1 MHRAICSGKVRTI
14 GLLDIYARNTTKN
27 GIRKQ
32 GQVHIMDTLKLA
44 KACAQKGWQIFPVKS
59 HDKTPLVKWADV
71 ATTDEMTITG
81 WWDTQPGANIGIA
94 CGARSGIVV
103 LDVDPAH
110 GGNESLAVLLAEF
123 GELPITPLSHTGG
136 GGRHYIFAHPGFE
149 IRNSAGLLGPGLDIR
164 GDGGYI
170 VAPGSIHPNGN
181 AYKWDTE
188 YLPSK
193 TPLAPMPEWMITKLR
208 NAKPQHEHVSPEGD
222 NPVFIQGG
230 RNQAL
235 TSLAGTMR
243 RRGMG
248 EASIL
253 AALLAENAA
262 KCFPPL
268 PEDEVRII
276 AKSVTRYDPS
286 AVPAVTAPVNAPIAA
301 TDALLDLSISLDNPI
316 SFLQTGISAI
326 DKRLGGLPKKDLI
339 IVAARP
345 SVGKTT
351 LCWQIARNIAADG
364 KKVLFL
370 SLEMSMLQL
379 WRKAA
384 FGIAEIDY
392 ASFQN
397 GKVSEA
403 VKENLQQVIIPQLID
418 RYHYNLFGYDER
430 INLSGIATLIAE
442 HKPEL
447 VVIDHLAYVAERHE
461 NEVIR
466 LGMITRGLK
475 EIAKK
480 NDCAIIGIHHLSRG
494 IEGREKQEPR
504 MSDLRASGNIEQDAD
519 VILMPFRNE
528 AVNDGENKRRYS
540 PTKIRCVKNRE
551 GEANFDVLLHYDT
564 LQQWF
569 YCKNELQGGI
579 AL

>member
-1 MHRAICSGKVRTI
+1 
-14 GLLDIYARNTTKN
+14 
-27 GIRKQ
+27 
-32 GQVHIMDTLKLA
+32 MDVLKLA
-44 KACAQKGWQIFPVKS
+44 NAYAQKGWAVFPLKS
-59 HDKTPLVKWADV
+59 HDKLPLFPAAHPEGDPLRGKCHGECGKLGHGLWDARKEL
-71 ATTDEMTITG
+71 ATLEDWFTKS
-81 WWDTQPGANIGIA
+81 PNANLGIA
-94 CGARSGIVV
+94 CGAMSGIIV

-110 GGNESLAVLLAEF
+110 GGDESLANLLAEH
-123 GELPITPLSHTGG
+123 GELPITPLAHTGG
-136 GGRHYIFAHPGFE
+136 GGRHYLFAHPGAE
-149 IRNSAGLLGPGLDIR
+149 IRNSASLLGAGLDIR

-170 VAPGSIHPNGN
+170 VAPGSTHPNGN
-181 AYKWDTE
+181 LYRWDTE

-193 TPLAPMPEWMITKLR
+193 TPLAPMPEWMITILR
-208 NAKPQHEHVSPEGD
+208 TKQTPKTEHISPEGD

-243 RRGMG
+243 RRGMT
-248 EASIL
+248 EVSIL

-268 PEDEVRII
+268 PEDEVRLI
-276 AKSVTRYDPS
+276 AKSVGRYDPS
-286 AVPAVTAPVNAPIAA
+286 APPVVSAPVSAPIAA
-301 TDALLDLSISLDNPI
+301 TDALLDLSISLDNPV
-316 SFLQTGISAI
+316 SFLPTGIQTF
-326 DKRLGGLPKKDLI
+326 DNRLGGLPKKDLI

-351 LCWQIARNIAADG
+351 LCWQIARNVAALD

-370 SLEMSMLQL
+370 SLEMSMIQL

-384 FGIAEIDY
+384 FGIAEVDY
-392 ASFQN
+392 AAFQN
-397 GKVSEA
+397 GKVPEEM
-403 VKENLQQVIIPQLID
+403 KEHLQQVIIPQLID

-430 INLSGIATLIAE
+430 INLAGIAGLIEE
-442 HKPEL
+442 HKPEM

-461 NEVIR
+461 REVNR

-480 NDCAIIGIHHLSRG
+480 NDTAIIAIHHLSRS

-504 MSDLRASGNIEQDAD
+504 MSDLRESGNIEQDAD
-519 VILMPFRNE
+519 VILMPYRKE
-528 AVNDGENKRRYS
+528 DVNTTDQKRRYS
-540 PTKIRCVKNRE
+540 PTKVRCVKNRE
-551 GEANFDVLLHYDT
+551 GEANFDMSLFYDM

-569 YCKNELQGGI
+569 YCKHELPAGVI
-579 AL
+579 AQQ

>member
-1 MHRAICSGKVRTI
+1 M
-14 GLLDIYARNTTKN
+14 DI
-27 GIRKQ
+27 
-32 GQVHIMDTLKLA
+32 LKLA
-44 KACAQKGWQIFPVKS
+44 NAYAQKGWQIFPVKP

-71 ATTDEMTITG
+71 ATTDLQTITG

-94 CGARSGIVV
+94 CGARSGIIV

-110 GGNESLAVLLAEF
+110 GGDESLAHLLAEH
-123 GELPITPLSHTGG
+123 GELPITPLAHTGG
-136 GGRHYIFAHPGFE
+136 GGRHYLFAHPGVE
-149 IRNSAGLLGPGLDIR
+149 VRNSAGLLGPGLDIR

-170 VAPGSIHPNGN
+170 VAPGSTHPNGN
-181 AYKWDTE
+181 LYRWDTE

-193 TPLAPMPEWMITKLR
+193 TPLAPMPEWMIQLARTKQTP
-208 NAKPQHEHVSPEGD
+208 KTEHISPEGD

-235 TSLAGTMR
+235 TSLAGSMR
-243 RRGMG
+243 RRGMS
-248 EASIL
+248 EVSIL

-268 PEDEVRII
+268 PDDEVKLI

-286 AVPAVTAPVNAPIAA
+286 APPVVSMPTTAPVSA
-301 TDALLDLSISLDNPI
+301 TDALLDLSVSLDNPV
-316 SFLQTGISAI
+316 SFLQTGISTF
-326 DKRLGGLPKKDLI
+326 DSRLGGLPKKDLI

-345 SVGKTT
+345 SIGKTT
-351 LCWQIARNIAADG
+351 LCWQMARNLAANG

-370 SLEMSMLQL
+370 SLEMSMIQL

-384 FGIAEIDY
+384 FGAAEIDY
-392 ASFQN
+392 ADFQN

-403 VKENLQQVIIPQLID
+403 TKEHLQQVIIPELID

-430 INLSGIATLIAE
+430 INLAGIAELIAE

-447 VVIDHLAYVAERHE
+447 VVVDHLAYIAERHE
-461 NEVIR
+461 REVTR
-466 LGMITRGLK
+466 LGLITRGLK

-480 NDCAIIGIHHLSRG
+480 NDTAIIAIHHLSRS

-504 MSDLRASGNIEQDAD
+504 MSDLRESGNIEQDAD
-519 VILMPFRNE
+519 VILMPYRNQ
-528 AVNDGENKRRYS
+528 AVNVTDQKMRYS
-540 PTKIRCVKNRE
+540 PTKVRCVKNRE
-551 GEANFDVLLHYDT
+551 GEANFDMSLFYDM

-569 YCKNELQGGI
+569 YCKHELPHGVI
-579 AL
+579 AGN